1 MKKLIIPVLAILP
14 LVSNAQAAL
23 SLDDCISMAKENN
36 KQIEASDWLLKSTQ
50 YDSRSAKSYFFPSIS
65 VSGNAL
71 YSTIDGGYSSG
82 VGQLPVLDANGM
94 PTGQT
99 AYFPGID
106 LKYRFGWIFSAGVQ
120 FEQPIYMGGKI
131 MTAYRMS
138 KIGTEIARQ
147 NKRLTESE
155 VIVETSKA
163 YATVVRCKELIQ
175 VATSYNTLLKELMRS
190 VESAKKHGM
199 KTQNDVLKVQVK
211 LDESELTLRRAEN
224 GYRLAM
230 MNLCHYIGR
239 PLTDNIDIDGD
250 LPSVNAS
257 ANQSTDITA
266 RPEYQILEGKSELA
280 HNQISLARSEYLP
293 QVGLVGQ
300 YGYANGVK
308 LNGTKLL
315 DNWNFLVGLQVS
327 IPIYDF
333 GRRSS
338 KINSARAKYEQ
349 ALAEQEDTNN
359 KLALDVMQ
367 SYNNLDEA
375 VLERSL
381 AETSVTSAEE
391 NLRSSRLQ
399 YEHGVET
406 LSDYLE
412 AQTLWLQANETL
424 IDARN
429 NCYVRLL
436 EYQKATGSIN

>member
-1 MKKLIIPVLAILP
+1 MKKLIITVLAILP
-14 LVSNAQAAL
+14 FVCNAQAAL
-23 SLDDCISMAKENN
+23 SLDDCINMAKENN

-82 VGQLPVLDANGM
+82 VGMLPVLDANGM

-106 LKYRFGWIFSAGVQ
+106 LKYRFGWIFSAGVK

-138 KIGTEIARQ
+138 KIGTEIAQQ

-190 VESAKKHGM
+190 VESAKKRGM

-239 PLTDNIDIDGD
+239 PLTDNIDIDGN
-250 LPSVNAS
+250 LPSVDVS

-266 RPEYQILEGKSELA
+266 RPEYQILEGKSKLA

-315 DNWNFLVGLQVS
+315 DSWNFLVGLQVS

-349 ALAEQEDTNN
+349 AIAEQEDTNN
-359 KLALDVMQ
+359 KLVLDVMQ

-429 NCYVRLL
+429 NCYVKLL